1 MISAVSSATVT
12 SYGWGPQCHGW
23 RLVQRDALSVIEEE
37 MPPGASETWHFHK
50 WARQVFYVLE
60 GELAVYASDQDGVPV
75 RAKEGIELPPKTVHR
90 VANAGTVPVRFLV
103 ISAPSTSDDRV
114 QVEGGS
120 PVFLQNEVQG

>member
-60 GELAVYASDQDGVPV
+60 GSWRFTPATRMAFPFEQRRGSSFRLRLFTESPTLAPF
-75 RAKEGIELPPKTVHR
+75 R
-90 VANAGTVPVRFLV
+90 
-103 ISAPSTSDDRV
+103 
-114 QVEGGS
+114 
-120 PVFLQNEVQG
+120 

>member
-50 WARQVFYVLE
+50 WARQVV
-60 GELAVYASDQDGVPV
+60 
-75 RAKEGIELPPKTVHR
+75 
-90 VANAGTVPVRFLV
+90 
-103 ISAPSTSDDRV
+103 
-114 QVEGGS
+114 
-120 PVFLQNEVQG
+120 